1 MTMATDSELEGFKST
16 ISVVDVAINSFGP
29 ELDARDSSR
38 SLMVLRAEGNK
49 LFRSKH
55 NTPGHDVY
63 FGRDAPDK
71 GKVVDL
77 RLPPSGQQQPTD
89 PGEAP
94 IALIPAS
101 CEATVCQAD
110 LAGSDQSVGACGLR
124 NSLEASKR
132 TAAS

>member
-55 NTPGHDVY
+55 NSN
-63 FGRDAPDK
+63 
-71 GKVVDL
+71 
-77 RLPPSGQQQPTD
+77 RL
-89 PGEAP
+89 
-94 IALIPAS
+94 IRVKHL
-101 CEATVCQAD
+101 
-110 LAGSDQSVGACGLR
+110 
-124 NSLEASKR
+124 
-132 TAAS
+132 